1 MTLSKIELDL
11 LKLAA
16 LCKDI
21 PIDCHELFSS
31 EIFSIDFIE
40 SLRPYIGKSKN
51 GLSYRLSE
59 EGYLLL
65 KRLDIP
71 FSIDSFHLGKGK
83 PMNRR
88 LANAKVVM
96 TMYCAEIPLARRGI
110 PKFYPTFVF
119 RRENPKG
126 TILGSSQMSG
136 LLETPDITY
145 IVFYADKTMKLKLAM
160 ELEAAKRF
168 AFVIN
173 AGTNFSVLV
182 LGDTDTAVN
191 DWFED
196 NKLHINYRVATIS
209 DEGAKQLHSL
219 CYGDS
224 NADI

>member
-1 MTLSKIELDL
+1 MTLSKIEMDL
-11 LKLAA
+11 LKLTA

-21 PIDCHELFSS
+21 PVDCNELFSI

-40 SLRPYIGKSKN
+40 TLSPYIRKSKN

-65 KRLDIP
+65 KRLEIP
-71 FSIDSFHLGKGK
+71 FSIDTFSLGKGK

-88 LANAKVVM
+88 LANAKVAM

-110 PKFYPTFVF
+110 PKFYPAFVF

-126 TILGSSQMSG
+126 TILGASQMSG
-136 LLETPDITY
+136 LLETSDTTY
-145 IVFYADKTMKLKLAM
+145 IVLYADKTMKLKLAM

-168 AFVIN
+168 ALVIN

-182 LGDTDTAVN
+182 LGDNSTAVN
-191 DWFED
+191 DWLEE
-196 NKLHINYRVATIS
+196 NKLHKNCCVATIS
-209 DEGAKQLHSL
+209 DEGAKKLHSL
-219 CYGDS
+219 CYGD
-224 NADI
+224 